1 MALIS
6 ASIAQNIGA
15 LLSLVCALVT
25 VAASEDAAVTA
36 TTVDSEVA
44 VTAAS
49 SDAATVTSARCV

>member
-6 ASIAQNIGA
+6 TSIAQNIGA

-36 TTVDSEVA
+36 TTVDSEVEEELSECLCFFLE
-44 VTAAS
+44 VFF
-49 SDAATVTSARCV
+49 

>member
-6 ASIAQNIGA
+6 ASIAPNIGA

-36 TTVDSEVA
+36 TTVDSEVEEELPECLCFFLE
-44 VTAAS
+44 VFF
-49 SDAATVTSARCV
+49 